1 MLSTRSDNTPK
12 IPPRTLFWGPYNA
25 KPIIK
30 RALCKS
36 HVNRATKLKLYSYM
50 GIGKYLWVCPKFSA
64 IILETI
70 RARKLKLKT
79 QLDVVKYSLW
89 LHSVNFPMISGNCYA
104 TARKLNLKIPLDMV
118 KYPFWVQKML
128 HYTTQHEGGRHI
140 EFRQSLYLRGRL
152 RLTTARRLS
161 AYISSR
167 ALATTT
173 TSSYNRLLRLG

>member
-64 IILETI
+64 IILETT

-118 KYPFWVQKML
+118 KYPFWVQKNVTL
-128 HYTTQHEGGRHI
+128 YDTTWGWPPYWVSTKSISPGQ
-140 EFRQSLYLRGRL
+140 
-152 RLTTARRLS
+152 TTANNCKTAFSLHFVES
-161 AYISSR
+161 ASDD
-167 ALATTT
+167 
-173 TSSYNRLLRLG
+173 YNF